1 MLKNIKMP
9 LISFKWAQ
17 IQKQSKSILEVKV
30 LQTLRKKSKDLGA
43 VAIDD
48 DAKIDRPYM
57 GEPLAIENWLRD
69 SKNRRE
75 EEGQQNEV
83 LSQFNLGK

>member
-1 MLKNIKMP
+1 MSTDSKAEQINSGSE
-9 LISFKWAQ
+9 SFTDFEEE
-17 IQKQSKSILEVKV
+17 IEGLV
-30 LQTLRKKSKDLGA
+30 GA

-48 DAKIDRPYM
+48 DAEIDRPYM
-57 GEPLAIENWLRD
+57 GEPLAVENWLRD
-69 SKNRRE
+69 CNNRRE